1 MKEINWWLSQFNF
14 SQKEKLLLTEERK
27 SSLNI
32 NENEY
37 AELAKQ
43 LSNMLVMPIDYTLTI
58 DECAT
63 NLIDYLFSKYVDD
76 ETLVICTGSEHPSVK
91 ENLKKCKNVQYLV
104 KQNLLQPVENLYSYP
119 KVFMYFI
126 GTSIGDGQY
135 TGNSLVYNIK
145 KELQSKG
152 IKTKIVLDAV
162 QELFFI
168 PRDYSLYDYIIGTAH
183 AIVPDYDMGMLWSKS
198 AEYTGIHNCVWLL
211 DFLQK
216 VQILLKRKQLLFYLL
231 NIMESHFYWIKSMD
245 SNLYNTSKFGWIY
258 NLCDKKQRLE
268 GLQKGT
274 KEYFSTEHTAV
285 TFRACPFVCKPEE
298 YIQKIQ
304 LIDQIL
310 KETI

>member
-14 SQKEKLLLTEERK
+14 SQKEKLLLAQKRK
-27 SSLNI
+27 NSLDI

-37 AELAKQ
+37 SELTKQ
-43 LSNMLVMPIDYTLTI
+43 LSNMLIMPMDYTLTI
-58 DECAT
+58 DTCAT
-63 NLIDYLFSKYVDD
+63 DLINYLFSKYVDD
-76 ETLVICTGSEHPSVK
+76 ETLVICTSSEHPSVK
-91 ENLKKCKNVQYLV
+91 ENLKKCKNVQYIV
-104 KQNLLQPVENLYSYP
+104 RQNLLQPIENLYSYP

-126 GTSIGDGQY
+126 GTSVGDGQY

-168 PRDYSLYDYIIGTAH
+168 PRDYSLYDYVIGTAH
-183 AIVPDYDMGMLWSKS
+183 AIIPGYDMGMLWSKS
-198 AEYTGIHNCVWLL
+198 VECTGVHNCIWLS

-231 NIMESHFYWIKSMD
+231 NIMESHFYWLKSMD
-245 SNLYNTSKFGWIY
+245 ANLYNTSKFGWTY

-268 GLQKGT
+268 GLQKGD

-285 TFRACPFVCKPEE
+285 TFRSCPFVCNPEE
-298 YIQKIQ
+298 YLQKIQ